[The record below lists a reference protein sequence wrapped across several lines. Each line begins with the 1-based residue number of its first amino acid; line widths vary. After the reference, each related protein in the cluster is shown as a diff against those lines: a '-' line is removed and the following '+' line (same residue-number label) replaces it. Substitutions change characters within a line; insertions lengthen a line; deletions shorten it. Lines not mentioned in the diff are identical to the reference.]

1 MAASEVIEG
10 TNLWTYFFQS
20 FHIFEAEVLK
30 LECRIWVST
39 FYIWYK
45 RLNSILTS
53 AREIIEGT
61 NFGKWVEIFAW
72 ITLLWEMLNN
82 WKLEGRETRGWLSQW
97 WHSLINVI
105 SSSWDNEGWSLWKVN
120 CDYFVTENT
129 WVKSDFT
136 NICSFEFCVYW
147 HIVYRRNYR
156 GKGRYSTP
164 ASEIK
169 IEN

>member
-1 MAASEVIEG
+1 MAAKEVIEG
-10 TNLWTYFFQS
+10 IHLWIYFFQRT
-20 FHIFEAEVLK
+20 HVFEAELLK
-30 LECRIWVST
+30 LECGPWVST
-39 FYIWYK
+39 FCIWYK

-82 WKLEGRETRGWLSQW
+82 WKLEGRGTRGWLSQW

-120 CDYFVTENT
+120 GDYFVTENT

-136 NICSFEFCVYW
+136 NILSFEFCVYW
-147 HIVYRRNYR
+147 HIVYRSNYSRNR
-156 GKGRYSTP
+156 DNRAPSL
-164 ASEIK
+164 AIN